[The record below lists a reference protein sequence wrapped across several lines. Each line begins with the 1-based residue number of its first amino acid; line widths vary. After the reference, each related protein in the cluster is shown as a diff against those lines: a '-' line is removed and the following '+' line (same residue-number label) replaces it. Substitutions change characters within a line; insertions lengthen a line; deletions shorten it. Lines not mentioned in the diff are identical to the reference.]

1 MGNIC
6 CSNQSTERGTLE
18 PKKREI
24 LSSRD
29 DGIVDEA
36 KTQATEENTTSSQEE
51 EKQVSEVKPGQ
62 DLTKLYV
69 DLEEGTPSDEIP
81 SLCMECKQEGMTRFM
96 YTKIPMFKEIILSS
110 FTCEH
115 CGFKNTE
122 V

>member
-6 CSNQSTERGTLE
+6 CSNQSTESGTLE

-29 DGIVDEA
+29 DGIVDD
-36 KTQATEENTTSSQEE
+36 SSQEE
-51 EKQVSEVKPGQ
+51 DKQVSEVKPGQ